1 MTLKSR
7 AELQL
12 TRNKLKEI
20 ESDIDTLERTISEK
34 TTLIQRQ
41 DTANGLLEQEARKLE
56 DDIAHED
63 KLIGYR
69 ERKIYGLKRKTQ
81 ELEKFKFVLDFKIKD
96 LNRAI
101 APKELQIQEL
111 KRATNELDSQ
121 LRNYNNTNAQA
132 GFKVDNLRINQE
144 MMTDEISKFRN
155 VIIHP

>member
-34 TTLIQRQ
+34 TTLITRQ
-41 DTANGLLEQEARKLE
+41 DTTNSLLEEEARKLE
-56 DDIAHED
+56 NDIAHED

-101 APKELQIQEL
+101 APKEL
-111 KRATNELDSQ
+111 
-121 LRNYNNTNAQA
+121 
-132 GFKVDNLRINQE
+132 
-144 MMTDEISKFRN
+144 
-155 VIIHP
+155 